1 MKDNSQEILNLFNQ
15 KVQVAL
21 TKAGEFVKT
30 EAKIRTPVDTGL
42 LRSSIDYNVK
52 EQEKTVEVGTNT
64 EYAIYVEK
72 GTTRQKAQPYLT
84 PAIEENVRTIE
95 NLIKGVFKR

>member
-1 MKDNSQEILNLFNQ
+1 MEDNSQEILNLFNQ

-30 EAKIRTPVDTGL
+30 EAKLRTPVDTGL
-42 LRSSIDYNVK
+42 LRSSIDCNVK
-52 EQEKTVEVGTNT
+52 EAEKTVEIGTNT

-72 GTTRQKAQPYLT
+72 GTTRQRAQPYLT
-84 PAIEENVRTIE
+84 PAIEENT
-95 NLIKGVFKR
+95 NKNKTLIREEFK